1 MDVNHNPIKI
11 ITIGVMG
18 GGQLGRMLAH
28 AAQRLGMRVVVLDP
42 QLECP
47 AAQAADHHIQAAY

>member
-47 AAQAADHHIQAAY
+47 AAQA